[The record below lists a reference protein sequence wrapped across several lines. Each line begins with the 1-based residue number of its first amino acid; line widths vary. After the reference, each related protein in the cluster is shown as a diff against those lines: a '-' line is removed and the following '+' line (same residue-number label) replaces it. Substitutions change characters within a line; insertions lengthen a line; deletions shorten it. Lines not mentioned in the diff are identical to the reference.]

1 MSTTSEDSP
10 SDSSSERERPATP
23 LATPTQTPPAGRI
36 ARSAMFRS
44 LRYRNARLFFTG
56 LAISN
61 VGTWLQLTAMSLLVY
76 RITGEAT
83 AVGITVALQFLPM
96 LLLGAWAGAVA
107 DGVDRRKMAILTQSG
122 LAAQALLLGVLDLSG
137 VVNLGIVY
145 VLSLVLGVVNA
156 FDNPARRALVT
167 ELVDA
172 PDIPNATSLNTAV
185 MTGSRIFGPA
195 LAAALV
201 SLVGTGWCF
210 MFNGITFSAIIVS
223 LVMIRP
229 AEMFR
234 MPRRPKGGK
243 PVREALGW
251 ISGRNDMVVVFV
263 TLVIISTFAF
273 NQQVVLPKLAD
284 RKWGS
289 DDAFGFVLAVMSV
302 GSLIG
307 SLLTARFQRVT
318 HRWMMNSAVV
328 LALSGFG
335 LAWAPNLWVAFAW
348 AVPMGIGGAGFIAGA
363 NAITQQ
369 EAPSDMR
376 SRLMALQA
384 VAFLGSTPIGGPI
397 TGVIADT
404 VSAEWALAYGSVITL
419 ATVGWAIWFSRR
431 RVVGHAGAMHATR
444 DQLDDHIDTIQ
455 AAPSSN
461 GTLELVVSRPE
472 VGERDVLDVGELR
485 PGVGLVGDNYVTRGS
500 RETDDGS
507 AHPEAELNIM
517 SARSLAAV
525 SDDRTRWPLAGDQ
538 LIVDI
543 DLSTENLPAGTRL
556 QVGGAVIEVTAKPHN
571 GCAKFAQRFG
581 QDAARWV
588 NSRKDLR
595 LRGIN
600 AIVVEAGEVRPGDT
614 ITKL

>member
-1 MSTTSEDSP
+1 
-10 SDSSSERERPATP
+10 
-23 LATPTQTPPAGRI
+23 PTQTPPAGRI

-83 AVGITVALQFLPM
+83 AVGITIALQFLPM

-167 ELVDA
+167 ELVDT

-210 MFNGITFSAIIVS
+210 MFNGVTFSAIIVS

-251 ISGRNDMVVVFV
+251 ISGRHDMVVVFV

-302 GSLIG
+302 GSLVG
-307 SLLTARFQRVT
+307 SLLTARFQQVT
-318 HRWMMNSAVV
+318 QRWMMTSAFV

-335 LAWAPNLWVAFAW
+335 LAWAPNLWVAFVW
-348 AVPMGIGGAGFIAGA
+348 AIPMGIGGAGFIAGA

-419 ATVGWAIWFSRR
+419 ATVAWAIWFTRR
-431 RVVGHAGAMHATR
+431 HAARQAGDMHATR
-444 DQLDDHIDTIQ
+444 THLDEHIDDIA
-455 AAPSSN
+455 AAPSSA
-461 GTLELVVSRPE
+461 GTVELVVARPDI
-472 VGERDVLDVGELR
+472 GERDVLAVGALQ
-485 PGVGLVGDNYVTRGS
+485 PGVGLIGDNYVARGS

-507 AHPEAELNIM
+507 AHPQAELNVM
-517 SARSLAAV
+517 SARSLGAIT
-525 SDDRTRWPLAGDQ
+525 DDRSRWPLAGDQ

-543 DLSTENLPAGTRL
+543 DLSLDNAPAGTRFT
-556 QVGGAVIEVTAKPHN
+556 VGTATIEVTEKPHN

-600 AIVVEAGEVRPGDT
+600 AIVVEPGEVRPGDP